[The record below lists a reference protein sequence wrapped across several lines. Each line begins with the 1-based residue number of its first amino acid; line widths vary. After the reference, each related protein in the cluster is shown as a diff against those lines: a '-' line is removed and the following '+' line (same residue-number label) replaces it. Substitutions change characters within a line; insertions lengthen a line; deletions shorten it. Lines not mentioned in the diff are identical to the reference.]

1 MVYRFVTISIA
12 QRTKQEKMLEAEC
25 IVLAGASRLLTPYTL
40 PPFDQ
45 NSQTKTVHHFPSRS
59 TGSGK
64 EARFLD

>member
-12 QRTKQEKMLEAEC
+12 QRTKQEKMLE
-25 IVLAGASRLLTPYTL
+25 LLTPYTL

-45 NSQTKTVHHFPSRS
+45 NSQSKTVHHFPSRS